1 MPTLTR
7 RLSLQDPH
15 MQGEDVKAAQQRLLD
30 LGYRQVGAADG
41 IFGPNTDASVRSFQL
56 LNDITVDGIVGPQS
70 WERLFSSAATPAS
83 AVTPVV
89 ESDTGWLLGGSHA
102 GKWLDGPTTAQLLR
116 GQERYRLYSFTRAV
130 GMAVGSKPAPLDFGP
145 CETTSEVALAP
156 SPVVSETIAVGG
168 SWEALPRVIAEADP
182 LALVY
187 EQAIVDLLKTHGIT
201 ATEANVTR
209 VVQVDLEGDGTDE
222 AIILASRNIP
232 VEGSIASV
240 TAGDYS
246 LVVLRKVVN
255 GTMQTISI
263 IADYYPETQTF
274 AAPYEYKLLGL
285 LDLNGDGQLEIIIHG
300 AYYEGAATE
309 AFSIAGTQAQQVLG
323 AGCGV

>member
-1 MPTLTR
+1 
-7 RLSLQDPH
+7 
-15 MQGEDVKAAQQRLLD
+15 
-30 LGYRQVGAADG
+30 
-41 IFGPNTDASVRSFQL
+41 
-56 LNDITVDGIVGPQS
+56 
-70 WERLFSSAATPAS
+70 
-83 AVTPVV
+83 
-89 ESDTGWLLGGSHA
+89 
-102 GKWLDGPTTAQLLR
+102 
-116 GQERYRLYSFTRAV
+116 
-130 GMAVGSKPAPLDFGP
+130 MAVGSKPAPLDIGP

-182 LALVY
+182 LAPVY
-187 EQAIVDLLKTHGIT
+187 EQAIVDLLKTNGIT

-263 IADYYPETQTF
+263 IADYYPKTQTF